1 MDLGSR
7 VEAAMPFGPESP
19 QALALYDEWQELLAP
34 FTAVATPRM
43 IEGAKRLYD
52 HMDEWEGDVAT
63 PFSSEVFRFMREVA
77 ARRKKSNA

>member
-1 MDLGSR
+1 
-7 VEAAMPFGPESP
+7 
-19 QALALYDEWQELLAP
+19 
-34 FTAVATPRM
+34 M